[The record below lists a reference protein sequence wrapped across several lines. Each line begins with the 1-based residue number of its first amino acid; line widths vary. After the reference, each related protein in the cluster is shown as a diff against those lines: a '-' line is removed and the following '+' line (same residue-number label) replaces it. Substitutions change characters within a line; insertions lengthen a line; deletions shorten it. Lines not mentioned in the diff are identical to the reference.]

1 MKLKMCFYFLL
12 VVIGYP
18 SQNRGCKL
26 ENVASLSHQKN
37 RNADKKYIQYLAK
50 VINFSRSEESSKIN
64 QNKIIPCKAFHTRDF
79 CKHIIY
85 IWILI

>member
-26 ENVASLSHQKN
+26 QSVASLSHQKN

-50 VINFSRSEESSKIN
+50 VINFSRSEASSKIN